1 MNDQFKRG
9 MTYVRCQV
17 LYQAVL
23 GSLEVEDDDLE
34 NDGIHS
40 VLDDEDDSENNHDL
54 DMMDEHGK
62 NVTGHELGV
71 FAHEKFAVEWNM
83 MLVWKFVL

>member
-1 MNDQFKRG
+1 

-62 NVTGHELGV
+62 NVTGQELRV
-71 FAHEKFAVEWNM
+71 FAYEKFDVN
-83 MLVWKFVL
+83 